1 MHSEEVAIFELG
13 NDESDIIAIFRNIG
27 GSIRVIRIIDE
38 TDERRFPTDV
48 ISQVENTEK
57 KSGKITFAL

>member
-1 MHSEEVAIFELG
+1 MYSEEVAIFELG

-27 GSIRVIRIIDE
+27 GSIRVMRIISE

-48 ISQVENTEK
+48 ISQFENTEK